1 MSCLPIVIRTN
12 RVLHDDH
19 RRCRPCVLEAGRAG
33 VGGFTRDEMK
43 QLSAR
48 YAPVVF
54 RRARRLLGRDADA
67 WDAVQEVFQKMLT
80 AHESFRDEARPL
92 TWLYRITTNISL
104 NMLRARMLREPLSPA
119 IEEASVDHEALETR
133 DLLRAW
139 LKGLEPRE
147 QEVATLLFI
156 DGLTQDEVADVLG
169 LSRKTINRE
178 VAELRAKAAALGAL
192 PGEKS

>member
-1 MSCLPIVIRTN
+1 MVH
-12 RVLHDDH
+12 V
-19 RRCRPCVLEAGRAG
+19 AG
-33 VGGFTRDEMK
+33 VGGFSRDEMK
-43 QLSAR
+43 QLYAR

-80 AHESFRDEARPL
+80 AHESFRGEARPL
-92 TWLYRITTNISL
+92 TWLYRITTNLCL
-104 NMLRARMLREPLSPA
+104 NMLRARMLREPLLPLM
-119 IEEASVDHEALETR
+119 EEASVDHEALETR

-169 LSRKTINRE
+169 LSRKTITRE

-192 PGEKS
+192 PGGES

>member
-1 MSCLPIVIRTN
+1 V
-12 RVLHDDH
+12 
-19 RRCRPCVLEAGRAG
+19 AG

-43 QLSAR
+43 GLYAR

-80 AHESFRDEARPL
+80 AHESFRREAQPL
-92 TWLYRITTNISL
+92 TWLYRITTNLCL
-104 NMLRARMLREPLSPA
+104 NMLRARMLREPGLPLGD
-119 IEEASVDHEALETR
+119 EGTVGQEAVETR

-169 LSRKTINRE
+169 VSRKTIGRD
-178 VAELRAKAAALGAL
+178 VAALRAKAAALGAL
-192 PGEKS
+192 PGGTT